1 MHEVVVIGGGF
12 GGLNAVQGLKGA
24 DVHVT
29 LVDRRNFH
37 LFQPLLYQVATAALS
52 PGDIASPLRVIFRRQ
67 SNVSVLLG
75 EVIGFDLAGRRVLLQ
90 DGELPYD
97 TLVVATGSRHAYF
110 GHDAWERVAPGLKTV
125 EDALDIRRR
134 IFMAYEA
141 AERETDPARRRAW
154 LTFVVVGGGP
164 TGVELAGALREI
176 AALSMRDNYRRV
188 NPDEIQVLLLEMS
201 DRVLPPYTPAISLRA
216 RQQLERLGVAVRTG
230 SKVTAVDAAAVTIE
244 AEGATEVIPTRTVLW
259 AAGVQASPL
268 GRALCAQAGCET
280 DRIGR
285 VIVNPDLTVPSH
297 DEVFVIGDLAHLA
310 QPDGKPL
317 PGVAPVAMQQGKYVA
332 KAIRA
337 RLAGRPVAAF
347 HYRDKGS
354 MATIGRAAAVAQIG
368 PLRLGGYPAW
378 LAWLFVHLLYI
389 VEFDNRLLILVQ
401 WAWNYFTRN
410 RGARLITGYD
420 LPVPPDERRNQDSS
434 R

>member
-12 GGLNAVQGLKGA
+12 GGLNSVQGLKGA
-24 DVHVT
+24 DVHIT

-75 EVIGFDLAGRRVLLQ
+75 EVTGFDLPGRQVLLQ
-90 DGELPYD
+90 DGHLPYD
-97 TLVVATGSRHAYF
+97 TLVIATGSRHAYF
-110 GHDAWERVAPGLKTV
+110 GHDAWERFAPGLKTV

-134 IFMAYEA
+134 IFTAYEA
-141 AERETDPARRRAW
+141 AERETDPERRRAW

-176 AALSMRDNYRRV
+176 AALSVRDNYKRV
-188 NPDEIQVLLLEMS
+188 NPDDIQVLLLEMS
-201 DRVLPPYTPAISLRA
+201 ERVLPPYTPAISLRA
-216 RQQLERLGVAVRTG
+216 RQQLERLDVTVRTG
-230 SKVTAVDAAAVTIE
+230 AKVTAVDEAAVTIE
-244 AEGATEVIPTRTVLW
+244 ADGATEVIPTRTVLW

-268 GRALCAQAGCET
+268 GRALCAEAGCQT
-280 DRIGR
+280 DRLGR
-285 VIVNPDLTVPSH
+285 VIVNPDLTVPGH
-297 DEVFVIGDLAHLA
+297 DEIFVIGDLAHYA
-310 QPDGKPL
+310 HQGGQPL
-317 PGVAPVAMQQGKYVA
+317 PGVAPVAMQQGDYVA

-337 RLAGRPVAAF
+337 RLAGQPVVAF
-347 HYRDKGS
+347 QYRDKGS

-368 PLRLGGYPAW
+368 PLHLGGYPAW

-389 VEFDNRLLILVQ
+389 VEFENRLLILVQ

-410 RGARLITGYD
+410 RGARLITGRETR
-420 LPVPPDERRNQDSS
+420 PPD
-434 R
+434 

>member
-188 NPDEIQVLLLEMS
+188 NPAEIQVLLLEMS

>member
-12 GGLNAVQGLKGA
+12 GGLNAVQGLKDA

-75 EVIGFDLAGRRVLLQ
+75 EVTGFDLAGRRVLLQ

-110 GHDAWERVAPGLKTV
+110 GHDAWERYAPGLKTV

-134 IFMAYEA
+134 IFTAYEA
-141 AERETDPARRRAW
+141 AERETDPQRRRAW

-176 AALSMRDNYRRV
+176 AALSVRDNYKRV

-201 DRVLPPYTPAISLRA
+201 DRVLPPYAPAISLRA
-216 RQQLERLGVAVRTG
+216 RQQLERLGVIVRTG
-230 SKVTAVDAAAVTIE
+230 AKVIAVDETAVTIE
-244 AEGATEVIPTRTVLW
+244 AHGTAEAIPTRTVLW

-285 VIVNPDLTVPSH
+285 AIVKPDLTLPAH
-297 DEVFVIGDLAHLA
+297 DEVFVIGDLAHLV
-310 QPDGKPL
+310 DGNGKPL
-317 PGVAPVAMQQGKYVA
+317 PGVAPVAMQQGNYVA
-332 KAIRA
+332 QAIRA

-410 RGARLITGYD
+410 RGARLITGHD
-420 LPVPPDERRNQDSS
+420 PAPPDGKAQSGL
-434 R
+434 